1 MKEFWDERFKQN
13 EYVYGE
19 SPNAFLKSQL
29 TKLPEGKILFP
40 LEGEGRNACYAATLG
55 FKVDAFDF
63 SEAGKKKALELADKK
78 SVVLNYS
85 ISKSE
90 DYDFGIEIYD
100 YIVLIFAH
108 LNPAIRPEIHQKI
121 VKALKPNGRV
131 IIEGFHPK
139 QLENNYPSGGP
150 KSLEMLYT
158 AELLKNDFSDLNVLL
173 TEEVETELNE
183 GNYHKGKAFVTRFI
197 GQK

>member
-1 MKEFWDERFKQN
+1 MKEFWNERYKAEEFAYGTKPN
-13 EYVYGE
+13 E
-19 SPNAFLKSQL
+19 FLANKIEEL
-29 TKLPEGKILFP
+29 EPGKILLPF
-40 LEGEGRNACYAATLG
+40 EGEGRNAVFCSTQG
-55 FKVDAFDF
+55 WKVDAFDF
-63 SEAGKKKALELADKK
+63 SEAGRKKALELADKK

-85 ISKSE
+85 ISKAE